1 MFSNTISIKLWL
13 DFPQITKKCDLAEV
27 IIQFCE
33 KKWDSLKDGD
43 ILCIASK
50 IVSKS
55 RRLFVN
61 LGAIQPSELALKI
74 HHKVSRKDP
83 RIIQLIINQT
93 GDLAGKRLQISH
105 NFIGGWLPNGLFLT
119 SAGVDKVDEN
129 TAIVLPKDCDE
140 IAEQIA
146 EKLYEKTGKRVA
158 IVITDSDGRIDK
170 KGATQVA
177 VGLYGIN
184 GLRKTQSNGKINVET
199 ICDMLAASAGLLMG
213 QRGNMVPIVTIRG
226 FEYEFDRDA
235 TVEDTVT

>member
-1 MFSNTISIKLWL
+1 MFSNTISTKSWL

-33 KKWDSLKDGD
+33 KKRDSLKDGD

-50 IVSKS
+50 IISKS
-55 RRLFVN
+55 QGLFVDLN
-61 LGAIQPSELALKI
+61 TIKPSELALKI
-74 HHKVSRKDP
+74 HHQVPRKDP

-93 GDLAGKRLQISH
+93 KDLSGKRLQISP

-119 SAGVDKVDEN
+119 SAGVDRIGED
-129 TAIVLPKDCDE
+129 TAIVLPNNCDE
-140 IAEQIA
+140 IAKQIA
-146 EKLYEKTGKRVA
+146 EKIYEKTGKRVA

-170 KGATQVA
+170 NGATQIA

-213 QRGNMVPIVTIRG
+213 QRGNIVRNN
-226 FEYEFDRDA
+226 
-235 TVEDTVT
+235 